1 MRLRTALCLA
11 TLFLACFTVAAWSS
25 PAPERLV
32 PGDPQ
37 PAPDN
42 QSLSGK
48 IASVD
53 DAAFAIEI
61 AKGKEMNTVQFL
73 VDDQTKVEGK
83 LAVGAQVTVDTVRT
97 ETKNCR
103 TSRGDAKLRN
113 EFILTTRSGRF
124 WPDANNSISRLP
136 RAPSPCGLFYSDPK
150 ES

>member
-83 LAVGAQVTVDTVRT
+83 LAVGAQATVEYRSNGDKKIAVRVVVTP
-97 ETKNCR
+97 
-103 TSRGDAKLRN
+103 S
-113 EFILTTRSGRF
+113 SGM
-124 WPDANNSISRLP
+124 SL
-136 RAPSPCGLFYSDPK
+136 Y
-150 ES
+150 